1 MESNQRNGIGY
12 EERET
17 SLLQMR
23 IVHVTYG
30 FASRMWCSG
39 YEGIQTIRHEEMT
52 TEATPIDAICGE
64 AIYDRTDYGS
74 F

>member
-1 MESNQRNGIGY
+1 
-12 EERET
+12 
-17 SLLQMR
+17 MR

-39 YEGIQTIRHEEMT
+39 YKGIQTIRHEEMT
-52 TEATPIDAICGE
+52 TKATPIDAICGE